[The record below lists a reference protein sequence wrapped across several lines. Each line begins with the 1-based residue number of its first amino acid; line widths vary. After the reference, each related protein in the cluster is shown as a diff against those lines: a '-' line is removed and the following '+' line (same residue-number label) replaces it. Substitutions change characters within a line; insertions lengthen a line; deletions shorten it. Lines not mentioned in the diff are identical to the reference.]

1 MLCVSI
7 NTTGPKDRVSAEVH
21 MNVDVELCLMS
32 CERVH
37 FRLKCAEI
45 VFVQCLKQQP
55 AESEIRNAI
64 MFFPL

>member
-7 NTTGPKDRVSAEVH
+7 NSTGPKDGVSAEVH
-21 MNVDVELCLMS
+21 MNVDVELCLIS
-32 CERVH
+32 CVCVH

-55 AESEIRNAI
+55 AESE
-64 MFFPL
+64 MPLYFFPL